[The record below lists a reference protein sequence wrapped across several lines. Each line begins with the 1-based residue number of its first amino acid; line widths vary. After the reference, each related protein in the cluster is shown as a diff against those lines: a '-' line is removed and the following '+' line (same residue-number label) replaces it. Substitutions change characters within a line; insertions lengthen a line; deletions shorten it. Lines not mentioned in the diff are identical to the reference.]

1 MLKTLKEAW
10 KIPELR
16 RKMVFTLLMLV
27 VYRIGASIPVP
38 YIDREVIRQQ
48 IESAQGSVLQFLDLM
63 GGGTFSNFSI
73 FATNIYPYIT
83 ASIVIQ
89 LLTVAFPSLGEL
101 AKEGES
107 GRRKIN
113 SYTRYLSV
121 GLAAIQAFGF
131 TFGVFRKAM
140 TATNPFQDII
150 VLISLVAGSSF
161 LIWLGDIITERGVG
175 NGISL
180 LIFTGIIAKLPNDV
194 MRALQ
199 LMKVGELNIVKYVIF
214 VILMLLIVA
223 FVVRLQEG
231 TRKVPVQYA
240 KRMVGRKMYGGQST
254 HIPIKVSMSG
264 VMPVIFANT
273 ILAIPQTIGMFA
285 KQDSGFKKFVT
296 DFLTPQGSVGV
307 WVYLI
312 FDFCLILFFAY
323 FYTAIQFNTVEYSK
337 SLQQNGGFIPGIRP
351 GRPTSDFL
359 SKIVSRITFIGGVQL
374 AFLASVPILIEKLL
388 KMNASFTGTSVII
401 VVGVAIEFVK
411 MLEAQMMMRHYKG
424 FLG

>member
-48 IESAQGSVLQFLDLM
+48 IENAQGSVLQFLDLM